1 MPHEIAT
8 DVIGNIIEAAVEV
21 VSGLGSEPKPRRRG
35 WQSYL
40 SIAVLVIAALLLAA
54 WCLGLFAR

>member
-8 DVIGNIIEAAVEV
+8 EVIGNIIEAAVEV
-21 VSGLGSEPKPRRRG
+21 VSGLGSEPKPRRRS

-54 WCLGLFAR
+54 WWLGLFAG